1 MKALVA
7 LAFSAAAG
15 VVGVGA
21 SAAASGSP
29 AARLHAAIAQGERQ
43 RSVHYVSRWSTSTTS
58 VSMVGDAGRTAGI
71 QRITYTKNGKSGHV
85 TVLVVADTAYVRGD
99 AFTLENYLGFSAAE
113 AAKAAGKWLLL
124 PHTEQGFASIAAG
137 VRLSSTLAQLELQ
150 GPVTAV
156 KGSRGEAGFRGL
168 HAYTGSRVRE
178 TVYAHA
184 AGSRLPVELV
194 VGGAQP
200 AKLTFSRW
208 NEALHLSAPA
218 SGAGSGGNV
227 A

>member
-1 MKALVA
+1 MKAFLA
-7 LAFSAAAG
+7 LALSVAAG

-43 RSVHYVSRWSTSTTS
+43 RSVHYVSRSSTATTS
-58 VSMVGDAGRTAGI
+58 VSMVGDAGRTSGI

-85 TVLVVADTAYVRGD
+85 TVLVVADTAYIRGD

-113 AAKAAGKWLLL
+113 AAQAAGKWLVLS
-124 PHTEQGFASIAAG
+124 HTEQGFAGVAAG
-137 VRLSSTLAQLELQ
+137 VRLSSTLAELELRA
-150 GPVTAV
+150 PVTAV
-156 KGSRGEAGFRGL
+156 QGSHGEVGFRGT
-168 HAYTGSRVRE
+168 HVYSGSRVGE
-178 TVYAHA
+178 TVYARA

-194 VGGAQP
+194 VGGTDP

-208 NEALHLSAPA
+208 NEALHLSAPT
-218 SGAGSGGNV
+218 SGSGGGNL